1 MQVLR
6 DPLFLGV
13 EFLNVKTREKGNPSI
28 SVRVNLQR
36 DDLIYVHSV
45 KSRMEVEGYVNPETG
60 LFVTETEDMEPGSI
74 YHRFRLEAV
83 KYARD
88 ELLKFLDRLGE
99 LDEETYQKREYKDL
113 NFLTNA
119 LKNCLVDR
127 QGLYADLQ
135 KQVNLITS
143 GSSRK

>member
-60 LFVTETEDMEPGSI
+60 
-74 YHRFRLEAV
+74 
-83 KYARD
+83 
-88 ELLKFLDRLGE
+88 
-99 LDEETYQKREYKDL
+99 
-113 NFLTNA
+113 
-119 LKNCLVDR
+119 
-127 QGLYADLQ
+127 QG
-135 KQVNLITS
+135 TS
-143 GSSRK
+143 TRRRGCS